1 MKLRPHPRAA
11 RRRMREALGQFWDS
25 ALVTLRDIK

>member
-1 MKLRPHPRAA
+1 MKLRPAL
-11 RRRMREALGQFWDS
+11 RRKWRMREALGQFWDS